1 MGHDGAVTIAE
12 SKARTRAAIR
22 ADRAARPLD
31 DRWAAATAIAS
42 HARSLLPSR
51 PGQVSAYLSLPTEP
65 GTDPLVAAAQE
76 AGHAIRVPR
85 IDGRDLS
92 WVALAPDTV
101 LDRGPLGI
109 REPQGAALEPRDL
122 ATLDVMFVPGLAV
135 DRDGHRLGQGGGYYD
150 RALVAVPSHA
160 DGGPLL
166 VIVLFDDEV
175 LDEVPYAAH
184 DCRVDAALTPAG
196 ILRFPA

>member
-22 ADRAARPLD
+22 AARVARTADDRRAA
-31 DRWAAATAIAS
+31 AVAIATR
-42 HARSLLPSR
+42 AMSLLPSPR
-51 PGQVSAYLSLPTEP
+51 AIVSAYLSLPTEP
-65 GTDPLVAAAQE
+65 GTDPLVEAAHA

-109 REPQGAALEPRDL
+109 REPRGAALDPRSL

-135 DRDGHRLGQGGGYYD
+135 DRLGHRLGQGGGYYD
-150 RALVAVPSHA
+150 RTLTSVPSH
-160 DGGPLL
+160 DHGGPLI
-166 VIVLFDDEV
+166 VTVLFDDEV
-175 LDEVPYAAH
+175 LDEVPYEAH

-196 ILRFPA
+196 IIHFAT